1 MVIYLSVFGI
11 LSFLSYV
18 ELFGKCSN
26 KKKRYILF
34 AISLFYIILSCV
46 YRGPMGDFYVYEEE
60 FIKTDISHLTNIEK
74 NHFEYLYEVLSV
86 IVRSFTSSYTV
97 FRLVVA
103 TIVMWLWYKTYT
115 YEPINFCSK
124 YIFTILLVVWALSF
138 GNIFIIRSTIACS
151 ICAYSIRYIYEKKPI
166 CFFLCCC
173 LAFGFHTMSVIWTP
187 AYFIYNC
194 RKIRK
199 TRITIFILCIISLVL
214 SSHLS
219 DILLN
224 ISKLFGQYIHN
235 RIKGYLSYSS
245 EDTFGMAASRS
256 FVVVKAMANM
266 IFLIIIF
273 QLAIK
278 ANHKDQDRIGQSF
291 SNDEISIRYSVFS
304 RGYNLYLFGVF
315 IYIISLF
322 TSLALSRAALPY
334 TMFQYVLLPQIFEF
348 KPFNKGA
355 KKQLTFIIFIFYLL
369 LRMIVTIRGAAY
381 VPFLNYEKVI

>member
-18 ELFGKCSN
+18 ELFGKCSH
-26 KKKRYILF
+26 KEKRYILF

-86 IVRSFTSSYTV
+86 IVRSFTASYTV
-97 FRLVVA
+97 FRLVIA
-103 TIVMWLWYKTYT
+103 TIVMWLWYKIYT
-115 YEPINFCSK
+115 YEPTNFCNK
-124 YIFTILLVVWALSF
+124 YVFTILLVVWALSF
-138 GNIFIIRSTIACS
+138 GNIFIIRSTIAYS
-151 ICAYSIRYIYEKKPI
+151 ICAYSIRYIYEKKPVY
-166 CFFLCCC
+166 FFLCCC
-173 LAFGFHTMSVIWTP
+173 LALGFHTMSVIWVP

-199 TRITIFILCIISLVL
+199 TRIKILILCTISLVL
-214 SSHLS
+214 SSYLPN
-219 DILLN
+219 IVLN
-224 ISKLFGQYIHN
+224 ISKMFGSNIHN
-235 RIKGYLSYSS
+235 RIESYILYGLNN
-245 EDTFGMAASRS
+245 TFGMTISRLY
-256 FVVVKAMANM
+256 VVVKALANM
-266 IFLIIIF
+266 FFLMIIF
-273 QLAIK
+273 QLIIN
-278 ANHKDQDRIGQSF
+278 ANRNDKNRIEESI
-291 SNDEISIRYSVFS
+291 SYDEISIRLNVFS
-304 RGYNLYLFGVF
+304 RCYNLYLFGVF

-348 KPFNKGA
+348 KPFNKCSR
-355 KKQLTFIIFIFYLL
+355 KQLAFIVFVIYLL

-381 VPFLNYEKVI
+381 VPFFNYEKVI

>member
-1 MVIYLSVFGI
+1 M
-11 LSFLSYV
+11 SYV

-214 SSHLS
+214 SSH
-219 DILLN
+219 
-224 ISKLFGQYIHN
+224 
-235 RIKGYLSYSS
+235 
-245 EDTFGMAASRS
+245 
-256 FVVVKAMANM
+256 
-266 IFLIIIF
+266 
-273 QLAIK
+273 
-278 ANHKDQDRIGQSF
+278 
-291 SNDEISIRYSVFS
+291 
-304 RGYNLYLFGVF
+304 YLFGVF